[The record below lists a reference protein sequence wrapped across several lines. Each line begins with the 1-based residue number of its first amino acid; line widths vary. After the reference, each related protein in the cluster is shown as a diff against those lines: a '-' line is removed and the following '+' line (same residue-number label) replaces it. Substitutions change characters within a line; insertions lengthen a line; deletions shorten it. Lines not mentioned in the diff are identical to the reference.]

1 MDTTPATAE
10 KGPAPDQAP
19 AEPTAAQRIATEIRG
34 IMAARKLGSID
45 LANYLQV
52 HRSTAN
58 RRINGESD
66 LTINEIEAI
75 AGWLDVPITRLIAP
89 AVGAGYFSE

>member
-1 MDTTPATAE
+1 METTPTTENGSGTAPAT
-10 KGPAPDQAP
+10 D

>member
-1 MDTTPATAE
+1 LETTPATAD
-10 KGPAPDQAP
+10 KGPGTAQVQA
-19 AEPTAAQRIATEIRG
+19 ETTAAQRIATEIRG
-34 IMAARKLGSID
+34 IMAARKLGSLD

-75 AGWLDVPITRLIAP
+75 AGWLDVPVTRLIAP
-89 AVGAGYFSE
+89 AEGALYAQ